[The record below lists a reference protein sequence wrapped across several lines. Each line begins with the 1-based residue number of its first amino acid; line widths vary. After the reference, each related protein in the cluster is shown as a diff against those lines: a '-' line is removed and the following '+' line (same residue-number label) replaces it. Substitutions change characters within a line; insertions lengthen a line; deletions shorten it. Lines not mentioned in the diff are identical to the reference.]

1 MVLPWL
7 GVVCAIF
14 MCAMQL
20 VFMNYLH
27 KSAVK
32 KGLGFE
38 ADEKTEALISRLD
51 SMKLPNFFISLVPM
65 LVVLITLNV
74 IGLTVYYSMILGVV
88 VALALAWKNVPNKL
102 TMLNSGAQSAI
113 FALIN
118 TCAANGFGGVA
129 KLTPGFAQLVQ
140 VFTDPTLMSPL
151 VGLGVATTLIAGA
164 CGSGTGGITIALST
178 MAPVYLD
185 MGVNAGMMHRVASL
199 ACCGLDSLPHNG
211 AVVTLLNTC
220 GVDHKDGYLPIGVM
234 TVAMPLIT
242 LAFMIILLSIGF
254 VA

>member
-1 MVLPWL
+1 M
-7 GVVCAIF
+7 
-14 MCAMQL
+14 
-20 VFMNYLH
+20 H

-32 KGLGFE
+32 KGLGVE

-211 AVVTLLNTC
+211 AVVTLLNTI

>member
-1 MVLPWL
+1 
-7 GVVCAIF
+7 
-14 MCAMQL
+14 
-20 VFMNYLH
+20 
-27 KSAVK
+27 
-32 KGLGFE
+32 
-38 ADEKTEALISRLD
+38 
-51 SMKLPNFFISLVPM
+51 
-65 LVVLITLNV
+65 
-74 IGLTVYYSMILGVV
+74 
-88 VALALAWKNVPNKL
+88 
-102 TMLNSGAQSAI
+102 
-113 FALIN
+113 
-118 TCAANGFGGVA
+118 
-129 KLTPGFAQLVQ
+129 
-140 VFTDPTLMSPL
+140 MSPL

>member
-1 MVLPWL
+1 
-7 GVVCAIF
+7 
-14 MCAMQL
+14 
-20 VFMNYLH
+20 
-27 KSAVK
+27 
-32 KGLGFE
+32 
-38 ADEKTEALISRLD
+38 
-51 SMKLPNFFISLVPM
+51 
-65 LVVLITLNV
+65 
-74 IGLTVYYSMILGVV
+74 
-88 VALALAWKNVPNKL
+88 
-102 TMLNSGAQSAI
+102 MLNSGAQSAI

-164 CGSGTGGITIALST
+164 CGSGTGGITVALST

-242 LAFMIILLSIGF
+242 LVFMIILLSIGF

>member
-1 MVLPWL
+1 
-7 GVVCAIF
+7 
-14 MCAMQL
+14 
-20 VFMNYLH
+20 
-27 KSAVK
+27 
-32 KGLGFE
+32 
-38 ADEKTEALISRLD
+38 
-51 SMKLPNFFISLVPM
+51 MKLPNFFISLVPM

-102 TMLNSGAQSAI
+102 TMLNAGAQSAI

-164 CGSGTGGITIALST
+164 CGSGTGGITVALST

-242 LAFMIILLSIGF
+242 LVFMIILLSIGF